1 MISKGANTVDAL
13 SRAVVAAVNSVKED
27 AIQEAVK
34 MFEEMLRKK
43 TQNIGLELAK
53 EINIRSFGDTV
64 TLTIKDM
71 RHD

>member
-1 MISKGANTVDAL
+1 MISNQSDAL
-13 SRAVVAAVNSVKED
+13 SRAVVAAVNSVKEE

-34 MFEEMLRKK
+34 LFEEMLRKK

-53 EINIRSFGDTV
+53 EIGIRSIGDEV
-64 TLTIKDM
+64 ILTIKDM